1 MPFLLLLLLL
11 VIGLLVMGSFF
22 AKPILTLLHRYF
34 PSVTCEAETLVLWSG
49 LLLSAFMTGLL
60 VMYLLLQ

>member
-11 VIGLLVMGSFF
+11 VISLLAIGSFL
-22 AKPILTLLHRYF
+22 AKPILTFLHRYF
-34 PSVTCEAETLVLWSG
+34 PGVTCEAEILVLWSG
-49 LLLSAFMTGLL
+49 LLLSAFMIGLL

>member
-11 VIGLLVMGSFF
+11 VISLLAIGSFF
-22 AKPILTLLHRYF
+22 AKPILTFLHRYF
-34 PSVTCEAETLVLWSG
+34 PGVTCEAETFVLWSG
-49 LLLSAFMTGLL
+49 LLLSAFMIGLL